1 MKENLGK
8 LYLKKYKDI
17 NLEEL
22 LVNMSND
29 DINQILLEIY
39 RQRCQNISEKSI
51 LEKYNINYDYFGPGS
66 MSLKKTMKYNL
77 LFLNSLPKSYDT
89 IELSMINP
97 LGTNSRITC
106 LSQNMIL
113 STIKNSEV
121 CGDPTTALT
130 LESCKRRKKLIMLGK
145 INEEVNLATVQKVL
159 RMQKFD
165 TSKGYMQHFDLFAL
179 VSSGRKQKNK
189 RFDVDKIYEHI
200 EIWLKLCDKL
210 KKKSFNLGKI
220 EVGITDID
228 FVEHL
233 VRNNY
238 IERKVINENSF
249 NEFDLFKEEC
259 IDIPKKIKGYNDFS
273 NLQCQKYE
281 LNFLKKR
288 IEEIENNFIKKLSS
302 KYKDVNF
309 YIEMDRKGGLGYYDG
324 LCFHIYSNN
333 GSNIVPLCD
342 GGVTDWNAKLL
353 SDKKEIS
360 VTSGFG
366 AELVLKLFSDNTQ
379 L

>member
-1 MKENLGK
+1 
-8 LYLKKYKDI
+8 
-17 NLEEL
+17 
-22 LVNMSND
+22 
-29 DINQILLEIY
+29 
-39 RQRCQNISEKSI
+39 
-51 LEKYNINYDYFGPGS
+51 
-66 MSLKKTMKYNL
+66 
-77 LFLNSLPKSYDT
+77 
-89 IELSMINP
+89 MINP
-97 LGTNSRITC
+97 LGTNSRITF

-130 LESCKRRKKLIMLGK
+130 LEACKRRKELTMKNK

-165 TSKGYMQHFDLFAL
+165 TSKGYMQHFDLFGL
-179 VSSGRKQKNK
+179 VSSGRKQKNR

-210 KKKSFNLGKI
+210 KKKNFNLGKI

-249 NEFDLFKEEC
+249 NEFDLFKEEK
-259 IDIPKKIKGYNDFS
+259 IDIPKKIKGFGDLSND
-273 NLQCQKYE
+273 QCQKYK
-281 LNFLKKR
+281 LDFLKKK
-288 IEEIENNFIKKLSS
+288 IDEMENNFIKKLSK

-309 YIEMDRKGGLGYYDG
+309 YIEMDRKGGLGYYNG

-333 GSNIVPLCD
+333 GGKIVPLCD
-342 GGVTDWNAKLL
+342 GGVTDWNEKLL

-360 VTSGFG
+360 ITSGFG
-366 AELVLKLFSDNTQ
+366 AELVLKLFSDDAQ